1 MKQNKLIGLGVATM
15 AAFLLLS
22 VNAAGAARTDMVDV
36 SNHNGYMNVS
46 DWTGMRDKYGVK
58 SMVTKISEGTF
69 YKDYTAANNI
79 ATAKQAGIYQN
90 GYHFARYKTAA
101 QAESEGNYAASLA
114 KQAGLPN
121 NAVLVTDVE
130 ATEQQYS
137 PLATND
143 YNNFIFMST
152 VQKYG
157 YRTDIYTSGSWMN
170 NIMTVKPGTGWIA
183 SYPYV
188 VDDKQWYTGN
198 HAWQFSSTQK
208 FAGTTAVGNFDVSQ
222 LNDDFYTGGQNTK
235 PVNPV
240 TPPATNN
247 NQVANQDYAQNGT
260 FTANTTVNVRSGVAN
275 NAPILATYA
284 PGQSLNY
291 NHIYIVNG
299 VVKGRYTSY
308 SGQTRYASM
317 GYIPGESFGKR
328 SVGKISHT
336 YTVQYGDSFWTIA
349 NKLGVNMYTL
359 AANNGKSINAM
370 IYPGQNLQY

>member
-1 MKQNKLIGLGVATM
+1 MIKLNKLVVATM
-15 AAFLLLS
+15 AAFLMLPISS
-22 VNAAGAARTDMVDV
+22 VAAARTDMVDV
-36 SNHNGYMNVS
+36 SNHNGYMYVS
-46 DWTGMRDKYGVK
+46 DWVGMRDKYGVK

-79 ATAKQAGIYQN
+79 ATAKKAGIYQN

-101 QAESEGNYAASLA
+101 QAEAEGNYAASLA
-114 KQAGLPN
+114 KQAGLPI

-137 PLATND
+137 LLTTND

-170 NIMTVKPGTGWIA
+170 NVMTVKPGTGWIA

-188 VDDKQWYTGN
+188 VGDKQWYTGN

-240 TPPATNN
+240 TPPTTGT
-247 NQVANQDYAQNGT
+247 VANQDYAQTGT
-260 FTANTTVNVRSGVAN
+260 FTANATVNVRSGLAN
-275 NAPILATYA
+275 NSSVVATYA
-284 PGQSLNY
+284 PGESVNY

-299 VVKGRYTSY
+299 VVKAGYVAA
-308 SGQTRYASM
+308 SGNTRYVSI
-317 GYIPGESFGKR
+317 GLIPGKSFGSR
-328 SVGKISHT
+328 SASNASCT
-336 YTVQYGDSFWTIA
+336 YTIQYGDSFWSIA
-349 NKLGVNMYTL
+349 NKLKINMYTL
-359 AANNGKSINAM
+359 AANNSKSINAM
-370 IYPGQNLQY
+370 IYPGQTLSY

>member
-1 MKQNKLIGLGVATM
+1 MTKLNKLVVATM
-15 AAFLLLS
+15 AAFLMLPIGS
-22 VNAAGAARTDMVDV
+22 VAAARTDMVDV
-36 SNHNGYMNVS
+36 SNHNGNMYVS

-101 QAESEGNYAASLA
+101 QAEAEGNYAASLA

-130 ATEQQYS
+130 APEQQYT
-137 PLATND
+137 PLTTND

-188 VDDKQWYTGN
+188 VGDKQWYTGN
-198 HAWQFSSTQK
+198 HAWQFSSTQN

-222 LNDDFYTGGQNTK
+222 LNDDFYTGGQNIK

-240 TPPATNN
+240 TPPATGT
-247 NQVANQDYAQNGT
+247 VANQDYAQTGT
-260 FTANTTVNVRSGVAN
+260 FKASTTVNVRSGIAN
-275 NAPILATYA
+275 NSPVVATYA
-284 PGQSLNY
+284 PGESLNY

-328 SVGKISHT
+328 STISGNHT
-336 YTVQYGDSFWTIA
+336 YTIKNGDSFWSIA
-349 NKLGVNMYTL
+349 NMLGINMYSL
-359 AANNGKSINAM
+359 AAKNGKNINST
-370 IYPGQNLQY
+370 IYSGQIILY

>member
-1 MKQNKLIGLGVATM
+1 M

-101 QAESEGNYAASLA
+101 QAESEANYAATLA

-143 YNNFIFMST
+143 YNNFIF
-152 VQKYG
+152 
-157 YRTDIYTSGSWMN
+157 
-170 NIMTVKPGTGWIA
+170 
-183 SYPYV
+183 
-188 VDDKQWYTGN
+188 
-198 HAWQFSSTQK
+198 
-208 FAGTTAVGNFDVSQ
+208 
-222 LNDDFYTGGQNTK
+222 
-235 PVNPV
+235 
-240 TPPATNN
+240 
-247 NQVANQDYAQNGT
+247 
-260 FTANTTVNVRSGVAN
+260 
-275 NAPILATYA
+275 
-284 PGQSLNY
+284 
-291 NHIYIVNG
+291 
-299 VVKGRYTSY
+299 
-308 SGQTRYASM
+308 
-317 GYIPGESFGKR
+317 
-328 SVGKISHT
+328 
-336 YTVQYGDSFWTIA
+336 
-349 NKLGVNMYTL
+349 
-359 AANNGKSINAM
+359 
-370 IYPGQNLQY
+370 

>member
-1 MKQNKLIGLGVATM
+1 MKKLNKLVVATM
-15 AAFLLLS
+15 AAFLMLPISS
-22 VNAAGAARTDMVDV
+22 VAAARTDMVDV
-36 SNHNGYMNVS
+36 SNHNGYMYVS
-46 DWTGMRDKYGVK
+46 DWVGMRDKYGVK

-79 ATAKQAGIYQN
+79 ATAKKAGIYQN

-101 QAESEGNYAASLA
+101 QAEAEGNYAASLA
-114 KQAGLPN
+114 KQAGLPI

-130 ATEQQYS
+130 ATEQRYS
-137 PLATND
+137 LLTTND

-170 NIMTVKPGTGWIA
+170 NVMTVKPSTGWIA

-188 VDDKQWYTGN
+188 VGDKQWYTGN

-235 PVNPV
+235 PVNPL

-260 FTANTTVNVRSGVAN
+260 FTANTTVNVRSGIAN
-275 NAPILATYA
+275 NSPVVATYA
-284 PGQSLNY
+284 PGESLNY

-328 SVGKISHT
+328 STISDNHT
-336 YTVQYGDSFWTIA
+336 YTIKNGDSFWSIA
-349 NKLGVNMYTL
+349 NMLGINMYSL
-359 AANNGKSINAM
+359 AAKNGKNINST
-370 IYPGQNLQY
+370 IYSGQIILY

>member
-1 MKQNKLIGLGVATM
+1 MIKLNKLVVATM
-15 AAFLLLS
+15 AAFLMLPIGS
-22 VNAAGAARTDMVDV
+22 VAAARTDMVDV
-36 SNHNGYMNVS
+36 SNHNGNMYLS

-101 QAESEGNYAASLA
+101 QAEAEGNYAASLA
-114 KQAGLPN
+114 KQVGLPN

-170 NIMTVKPGTGWIA
+170 NVMTVKPGTGWIA

-188 VDDKQWYTGN
+188 VGDKQWYTGN
-198 HAWQFSSTQK
+198 HAWQFSSTQN

-222 LNDDFYTGGQNTK
+222 LNDDFYTGGQNIK

-240 TPPATNN
+240 TPPATGT
-247 NQVANQDYAQNGT
+247 VANQDYAQTGT
-260 FTANTTVNVRSGVAN
+260 FKASTTVNVRSGIAN
-275 NAPILATYA
+275 NSPVVATYA

-308 SGQTRYASM
+308 SGQQRYASL
-317 GYIPGESFGKR
+317 GLIPGQSFGNR
-328 SVGKISHT
+328 TITTASRT
-336 YTVQYGDSFWTIA
+336 YTIQYGDSFWSIA
-349 NKLGVNMYTL
+349 NKLGINMYTL
-359 AANNGKSINAM
+359 AAKTGKSINSM
-370 IYPGQNLQY
+370 IYPGQTLNY

>member
-58 SMVTKISEGTF
+58 SMVTKISEGTS

-188 VDDKQWYTGN
+188 VGDKQWYTVN
-198 HAWQFSSTQK
+198 HAWQFSSTQN

>member
-22 VNAAGAARTDMVDV
+22 VNTAEAARTDMVDV

-101 QAESEGNYAASLA
+101 QAESEANYAATLA
-114 KQAGLPN
+114 KQDGLPN

-130 ATEQQYS
+130 AAEQQYT
-137 PLATND
+137 PLTTND

-188 VDDKQWYTGN
+188 VGDKQWYTGN
-198 HAWQFSSTQK
+198 HAWQFSSTQN

-240 TPPATNN
+240 TPPVTNN
-247 NQVANQDYAQNGT
+247 NQVANQDYAQTGT

-275 NAPILATYA
+275 NAPIVATYA

-317 GYIPGESFGKR
+317 GYIPGGSFGKR
-328 SVGKISHT
+328 SAVSNSRT
-336 YTVQYGDSFWTIA
+336 YTVRYGDSFWSIA
-349 NKLGVNMYTL
+349 NRLGINMNSL
-359 AANNGKSINAM
+359 AAKNGKTINSI
-370 IYPGQNLQY
+370 IYPNQQLMY

>member
-1 MKQNKLIGLGVATM
+1 MKKNKLMKLVVATM
-15 AAFLLLS
+15 AAFLMFPIGS
-22 VNAAGAARTDMVDV
+22 VAAARTDMVDV
-36 SNHNGYMNVS
+36 SNHNGNMYVS

-101 QAESEGNYAASLA
+101 QAESEANYAATLA

-130 ATEQQYS
+130 ATEQQYT
-137 PLATND
+137 PLTIND

-170 NIMTVKPGTGWIA
+170 NVMTVKPGTGWIA

-188 VDDKQWYTGN
+188 VGDKQWYTGN
-198 HAWQFSSTQK
+198 HAWQFSSAQN

-275 NAPILATYA
+275 NAPIVATYA

-308 SGQTRYASM
+308 SGQQRYASL
-317 GYIPGESFGKR
+317 GLIPGQSFGTR
-328 SVGKISHT
+328 TTTTTSRH
-336 YTVQYGDSFWTIA
+336 YTIQYGDSFWSIA

-359 AANNGKSINAM
+359 AVNNGKNINAM
-370 IYPGQNLQY
+370 IYPGQTLSY